1 MSFTSFITLYA
12 VFCMFFSPLLNLL
25 RDMLLQGYILK
36 KDIFFSDQC
45 TLYRGPYGTFLI
57 EKLSNFFL
65 SVQEEPGVH
74 LSQVENSDP
83 DPEGMRKLLV
93 SEREIEEERMVR
105 EREEERMRKEREEE
119 DELVR
124 NKLFNLQRCANN
136 PTLEDYYPRTRD

>member
-1 MSFTSFITLYA
+1 M
-12 VFCMFFSPLLNLL
+12 
-25 RDMLLQGYILK
+25 
-36 KDIFFSDQC
+36 
-45 TLYRGPYGTFLI
+45 
-57 EKLSNFFL
+57 
-65 SVQEEPGVH
+65 
-74 LSQVENSDP
+74 ENSDP